1 MKISVKEIIKFI
13 VFCGLPLIV
22 VSCESNDAIEDLS
35 NPGVLV
41 PNAYLL
47 PIDPIASAGASL
59 ETELEYWSEDDE
71 FVSIEMLQNVVLED
85 EIEFTLSAIDYE
97 YAYEGNRDKIEEG
110 LVAAIPHNFNTFVP
124 DKNAYVIRPFY
135 EVPNEFGREN
145 YNDTNTQPSA
155 LAALLPEEAIDDF
168 YGTLSF
174 GLDKSELQTILV
186 EVDSVISLTTFESYY
201 NENSLTE
208 SGRESVRTNLETIGI
223 AGLVDTDFTYRISH
237 RVALFFRIENGLG
250 GINTSVARG
259 VTIN

>member
-1 MKISVKEIIKFI
+1 MKKIIKFI
-13 VFCGLPLIV
+13 VFCGLPFLFA
-22 VSCESNDAIEDLS
+22 SCESNDTIADLS
-35 NPGVLV
+35 NPGVFI
-41 PNAYLL
+41 PNAYLS

-85 EIEFTLSAIDYE
+85 EIEFNLSAVDYD
-97 YAYEGNRDKIEEG
+97 YTYEGNRDKIEED

-124 DKNAYVIRPFY
+124 AKNAYVIRPFY
-135 EVPNEFGREN
+135 EVPNEFSRVN
-145 YNDTNTQPSA
+145 YDSTNTEPSA

-201 NENSLTE
+201 NESSLTE
-208 SGRESVRTNLETIGI
+208 SGRESARANLETIGI
-223 AGLVDTDFTYRISH
+223 AGLVDADFTYRISH